1 MHITLVIPNLKG
13 GGAERMVLNLAQGL
27 IDRGHRVDILLIQP
41 RFHYVNEI
49 PANARLFFVENVP
62 ERPSNGHA
70 VRLPAR
76 LAQVPA
82 TSGGFNWLHVAGAFK
97 WDLLRC
103 RPDLRLLHRARAI
116 ASYIARE
123 SPDCVLPSLPRAKVA
138 TLLAGR
144 FLTEHPPII
153 PIVHNNYERRRARDQ
168 HRLRHLAGHAAHFVG
183 VSRGASERLAAVV
196 GLPHETIT
204 TIYNPVVT
212 RALHDGVA
220 ERPPHPWLLDGGAP
234 VVLAVGRLE
243 KPKDFPTLLKAFAR
257 LASRRPCRLIILGEG
272 KERKKLEG
280 LVQGLKL
287 SDRVS
292 LPGWVDN
299 PFAYMSRASL
309 FVVSSIYEGLSMV
322 LVEALACGCPCAST
336 DCPAGPAE
344 ILRDGK
350 LGPLVAVGDEVGL
363 AEAMD
368 RVLDRPPDKRML
380 QRRAADFSVD
390 TAASAYEGLI
400 QTLVASG
407 ASRPKP
413 PVRTDGDRAG
423 EDR

>member
-1 MHITLVIPNLKG
+1 MSYRVSPVRRWRRSWPVVSSPNIHPLYPSFTTTMNEGAPETSTDCGIWPDTRRTLSVYP
-13 GGAERMVLNLAQGL
+13 
-27 IDRGHRVDILLIQP
+27 
-41 RFHYVNEI
+41 
-49 PANARLFFVENVP
+49 
-62 ERPSNGHA
+62 
-70 VRLPAR
+70 
-76 LAQVPA
+76 
-82 TSGGFNWLHVAGAFK
+82 
-97 WDLLRC
+97 
-103 RPDLRLLHRARAI
+103 
-116 ASYIARE
+116 
-123 SPDCVLPSLPRAKVA
+123 
-138 TLLAGR
+138 
-144 FLTEHPPII
+144 
-153 PIVHNNYERRRARDQ
+153 
-168 HRLRHLAGHAAHFVG
+168 
-183 VSRGASERLAAVV
+183 RGASERLAAVV
-196 GLPHETIT
+196 GVPHEIIT

-212 RALHDGVA
+212 RTLHDGMV
-220 ERPPHPWLLDGGAP
+220 EPPPHPWLLDGGAP

-243 KPKDFPTLLKAFAR
+243 KPKDFPTLIKAFAR

-390 TAASAYEGLI
+390 TAASAYEVLI
-400 QTLVASG
+400 RTLVASG
-407 ASRPKP
+407 ECRPKSR
-413 PVRTDGDRAG
+413 VADGGREG
-423 EDR
+423 ETR

>member
-1 MHITLVIPNLKG
+1 MHITLIVPNLGG
-13 GGAERMVLNLAQGL
+13 GGAERVVLNLAQGL
-27 IDRGHRVDILLIQP
+27 IDHGHRVDIVLIRP
-41 RFHYVNEI
+41 LFHYVKEV
-49 PANARLFFVENVP
+49 PVNARLFVVDDIPAQF
-62 ERPSNGHA
+62 SNGKA
-70 VRLPAR
+70 AGLAAR
-76 LAQVPA
+76 LEHLSMS
-82 TSGGFNWLHVAGAFK
+82 SGGFNWLHLARAFD

-103 RPDLRLLHRARAI
+103 RPDPRLLRRARAI

-144 FLTEHPPII
+144 FLANPPPIL
-153 PIVHNNYERRRARDQ
+153 PIVHSNYERRSTRDQ
-168 HRLRHLAGHAAHFVG
+168 HRLRCLAGHAAQFVG

-196 GLPHETIT
+196 GVPHEDIT

-212 RALHDGVA
+212 RALREGMA
-220 ERPPHPWLLDGGAP
+220 ERPSHPWLLDGGAP

-243 KPKDFPTLLKAFAR
+243 KPKDFPTLIKAFAQ

-280 LVQGLKL
+280 LVQGLKVN
-287 SDRVS
+287 DRVS

-322 LVEALACGCPCAST
+322 LVEALACGCPCVST

-344 ILRDGK
+344 VLQDGK

-368 RVLDRPPDKRML
+368 RILDRPPDRQML
-380 QRRAADFSVD
+380 QRRAEDFSVD
-390 TAASAYEGLI
+390 TVASAYEGLI
-400 QTLVASG
+400 QALVSG
-407 ASRPKP
+407 AESRPKP
-413 PVRTDGDRAG
+413 RVADAGRAG
-423 EDR
+423 ETR

>member
-1 MHITLVIPNLKG
+1 MHITLIVPNLSG

-27 IDRGHRVDILLIQP
+27 IDHGHRVDIVLIRP
-41 RFHYVNEI
+41 LFHYVKEV
-49 PANARLFFVENVP
+49 PVNARLFVVDDIPAQF
-62 ERPSNGHA
+62 SNGKA
-70 VRLPAR
+70 AGLAAR
-76 LAQVPA
+76 LEHLSMS
-82 TSGGFNWLHVAGAFK
+82 SGGFNWLHLARAFD

-103 RPDLRLLHRARAI
+103 RPDPRLLRRARAI

-144 FLTEHPPII
+144 FLANPPPIL
-153 PIVHNNYERRRARDQ
+153 PIVHSNYERRSTRDQ
-168 HRLRHLAGHAAHFVG
+168 HRLRCLAGHAAQFVG

-196 GLPHETIT
+196 GVPHEDIT

-212 RALHDGVA
+212 RALREGMA
-220 ERPPHPWLLDGGAP
+220 ERPSHPWLLDGGAP

-243 KPKDFPTLLKAFAR
+243 KPKDFPTLIKAFAQ

-280 LVQGLKL
+280 LVQGLKVN
-287 SDRVS
+287 DRVS

-322 LVEALACGCPCAST
+322 LVEALACGCPCVST

-344 ILRDGK
+344 VLQDGK

-368 RVLDRPPDKRML
+368 RILDRPPDRQML
-380 QRRAADFSVD
+380 QRRAEDFSVD
-390 TAASAYEGLI
+390 TVASAYEGLI
-400 QTLVASG
+400 QALVSG
-407 ASRPKP
+407 AESRPKP
-413 PVRTDGDRAG
+413 RVADAGRAG
-423 EDR
+423 ETR

>member
-1 MHITLVIPNLKG
+1 MHITVIVPNLSG

-27 IDRGHRVDILLIQP
+27 IDHGHRVDIVLI
-41 RFHYVNEI
+41 RALFHYVKEV
-49 PANARLFFVENVP
+49 PVNARLFVVDNIP
-62 ERPSNGHA
+62 DRSSKGKA
-70 VRLPAR
+70 AGLAAR
-76 LAQVPA
+76 LEQLSVS
-82 TSGGFNWLHVAGAFK
+82 SGGFNWLHVARAFD

-103 RPDLRLLHRARAI
+103 RPDLRLLRRARAI

-144 FLTEHPPII
+144 FLANPPPIL
-153 PIVHNNYERRRARDQ
+153 PIIHSNYERRRTRDQ
-168 HRLRHLAGHAAHFVG
+168 HRLRCLAGHAAHFVG

-196 GLPHETIT
+196 GVPRDRIA

-212 RALHDGVA
+212 RALRDGMA
-220 ERPPHPWLLDGGAP
+220 EPPSHPWLLDGGAP

-243 KPKDFPTLLKAFAR
+243 KPKDFPTLIKAFAR

-322 LVEALACGCPCAST
+322 LVEALACGCPCVST
-336 DCPAGPAE
+336 DCPTGPSE
-344 ILRDGK
+344 VLQDGK

-380 QRRAADFSVD
+380 QRRAADFSLD
-390 TAASAYEGLI
+390 TAAYAYEGLI
-400 QTLVASG
+400 RTLVPSG
-407 ASRPKP
+407 ACRPKP
-413 PVRTDGDRAG
+413 PVRTDGGRAG
-423 EDR
+423 EGR